1 MLYSSLLI
9 LFIGFAVSGIPLFNF
24 LSYYFFGLNKYG
36 INRTNLFELNEWGER
51 MAWRGLSP
59 SAETIGEFFAIIIFI
74 YFYLLFYKNIKFSLY
89 NLILVFISF
98 IGLLASNNRAAF
110 ISMLL
115 CILMLIYKQNFK
127 PYMKYIIFTAFVGIS
142 VILIGI
148 NNLSYSLSFL
158 GDSLLSDAVYYSLGE
173 DNYSSSVN
181 YFIEAKQNN
190 SFQYGVIL

>member
-1 MLYSSLLI
+1 
-9 LFIGFAVSGIPLFNF
+9 
-24 LSYYFFGLNKYG
+24 
-36 INRTNLFELNEWGER
+36 
-51 MAWRGLSP
+51 
-59 SAETIGEFFAIIIFI
+59 
-74 YFYLLFYKNIKFSLY
+74 
-89 NLILVFISF
+89 
-98 IGLLASNNRAAF
+98 
-110 ISMLL
+110 MLL

-158 GDSLLSDAVYYSLGE
+158 GDSLQSDAVYYSLGE

-190 SFQYGVIL
+190 SFQYGVISLISVVGFYINRSELWGIFFARHNPEIQDTLFWKWTTKLWSALWRRRY

>member
-9 LFIGFAVSGIPLFNF
+9 LFIGFAGSGIPLFNF

-142 VILIGI
+142 VI
-148 NNLSYSLSFL
+148 
-158 GDSLLSDAVYYSLGE
+158 
-173 DNYSSSVN
+173 
-181 YFIEAKQNN
+181 
-190 SFQYGVIL
+190 